1 MKKKQ
6 SKASSKKH
14 DEKIVDVRKLTLITG
29 IHDNLIDYGS
39 YYGAAIEIPPVE
51 LRFFSKHRRTNAID
65 SALGNVIRSV
75 GSRYA
80 ANIVKIERP
89 MVMDAYIQSEYDK
102 IDMLKYSYE
111 RGVFTEEELKSRIEL
126 VYNRLDELEYMNQEN
141 QILVPRYY
149 LVLFDSDKRQLENQ
163 VQTALSL
170 LEGGEMKPHRL
181 NDRELV
187 VFLRY
192 TNSIDFDEREV
203 NDLDPSEY
211 VDFIL
216 PDSVDFHQRTVEIN
230 NIITHNFRVVK
241 YPLNVQDAWGANL
254 FDIPGTK
261 VVMKFSQMDREK
273 SIRAIDR
280 SIGE

>member
-39 YYGAAIEIPPVE
+39 YFGAAIEIPPVE

-65 SALGNVIRSV
+65 IALGNVIRSV

-111 RGVFTEEELKSRIEL
+111 RGVF
-126 VYNRLDELEYMNQEN
+126 
-141 QILVPRYY
+141 
-149 LVLFDSDKRQLENQ
+149 
-163 VQTALSL
+163 
-170 LEGGEMKPHRL
+170 
-181 NDRELV
+181 
-187 VFLRY
+187 
-192 TNSIDFDEREV
+192 
-203 NDLDPSEY
+203 
-211 VDFIL
+211 
-216 PDSVDFHQRTVEIN
+216 
-230 NIITHNFRVVK
+230 
-241 YPLNVQDAWGANL
+241 
-254 FDIPGTK
+254 
-261 VVMKFSQMDREK
+261 
-273 SIRAIDR
+273 
-280 SIGE
+280 